1 MSTTTTLGA
10 IVIRRATDADIRALA
25 DLAILDS
32 REPLTGPALI
42 AEVDGVVRAA
52 LDTADH
58 SVAADPFAPTAE
70 LVELLRLHARA
81 TRAERTGNGSL
92 RGRVASFVRPVS
104 VRA

>member
-1 MSTTTTLGA
+1 MTTTQTGA
-10 IVIRRATDADIRALA
+10 IVIRRATDADVGTLA

-32 REPLTGPALI
+32 RAPLAGPALV
-42 AEVDGVVRAA
+42 AEIDGDVLAA
-52 LDTADH
+52 LDLTDG

-81 TRAERTGNGSL
+81 MRAARTIRSSRL
-92 RGRVASFVRPVS
+92 GRVASSLRPVS